1 MAVKILSDKLF
12 DTIAEILEYPGVT
25 LIKQSTAKK
34 VGLTN
39 ENIEE
44 VEYNFGGDADV
55 WVDLV
60 SSDQHLFILEAKEQK
75 VVPE

>member
-12 DTIAEILEYPGVT
+12 DTIAEILEYHGVT